1 MFTTKKQ
8 LRAELAQVKA
18 ELNKAQNSVKWGE
31 YRNARYRRMI
41 ERASGKKFVFGYNK
55 HDRSMIEGDER
66 TYGWFIPEADNF
78 GTYYGTAVNQ

>member
-8 LRAELAQVKA
+8 LRAELAQGKSELSKA
-18 ELNKAQNSVKWGE
+18 E

-78 GTYYGTAVNQ
+78 GTYYGTAVSQ

>member
-8 LRAELAQVKA
+8 LRAELAQAKSELSKA
-18 ELNKAQNSVKWGE
+18 E

-78 GTYYGTAVNQ
+78 GNYYGTAVNQ